1 MIGLQANVFI
11 SVTNQS
17 DFSLF
22 LYSTYKHL
30 FVIKKR
36 IVSPSKRSVVVIRM
50 PLYNAQSSV
59 QLFEKKKPN

>member
-30 FVIKKR
+30 FVIKK
-36 IVSPSKRSVVVIRM
+36 KG
-50 PLYNAQSSV
+50 LYRLRKDQS
-59 QLFEKKKPN
+59 L